1 MSQSIPNP
9 YRNRDANKTVTQS
22 ATKKKIDANNTSTS
36 KYPKHGKKKLMH
48 SPSAAINRTM
58 MHSPSMGLVTKVT
71 QVSSKEDKMFVK
83 NFSQQYLPDLN
94 LNTAGGAIS
103 SH

>member
-1 MSQSIPNP
+1 
-9 YRNRDANKTVTQS
+9 
-22 ATKKKIDANNTSTS
+22 
-36 KYPKHGKKKLMH
+36 
-48 SPSAAINRTM
+48 

-103 SH
+103 SHQAATTKKFINTSDGSSMDALSPKNSTFLKKKDVVKKRKFE